1 MRRVSFSYGRPSF
14 WPAVACAL
22 MVASSSGAGLAA
34 SDPPDAPAPPAVR
47 QSNTVL
53 IVRVEGDDGVIARL
67 HAELAFSAWQI
78 VEITANAKD
87 SELRTLAAQHAAA
100 AAVRCDVARGLELW
114 VASSTSSSPGTLD
127 IIDVAG
133 TSRDPGVPVWRVMET
148 LRARGLRLS
157 DPSPPPPAPPQPL
170 ASERRAAEER
180 RLAAARSKAAQGA
193 TERARREGA
202 SAHPRQLAL
211 ELGPAYV
218 WSPGGLGG
226 TVNGWGKARF
236 DAGSWSLSALL
247 LAPLATSRLARVE
260 GEARISTVIAAASA
274 DVTWLELRALRF
286 SSGVGLGPS
295 VTTMTGTVRAG
306 YVAAT
311 VRQWVPTAF
320 LRSGVRMK
328 LGNSLAL
335 GGSALLGAT
344 MHPISVEFAERR
356 VATWGSPWLAC
367 VLSIELT
374 HGL

>member
-1 MRRVSFSYGRPSF
+1 M
-14 WPAVACAL
+14 A
-22 MVASSSGAGLAA
+22 ASSSGVGLAA
-34 SDPPDAPAPPAVR
+34 SDPSDAPAPPVVR
-47 QSNTVL
+47 GSSTVL
-53 IVRVEGDDGVIARL
+53 IVRVQGDDSVIARL

-78 VEITANAKD
+78 VEITANADD
-87 SELRTLAAQHAAA
+87 SELPALAAQHDAA

-127 IIDVAG
+127 RIDVAG
-133 TSRDPGVPVWRVMET
+133 ANRDPGVPVWRVMEA
-148 LRARGLRLS
+148 LRARGLQFS
-157 DPSPPPPAPPQPL
+157 DPGPSPQPPLQPL

-180 RLAAARSKAAQGA
+180 QLAAARNKAAQA
-193 TERARREGA
+193 APERARREGA
-202 SAHPRQLAL
+202 STLPRQLAL
-211 ELGPAYV
+211 ELGPAYI

-226 TVNGWGKARF
+226 SVNGWANARF
-236 DAGSWSLSALL
+236 GSGRWSLSALV

-260 GEARISTVIAAASA
+260 GEARISTVIVAAAA

-295 VTTMTGTVRAG
+295 VTTMTGAGRAG

-311 VRQWVPTAF
+311 ERQWVPTAF
-320 LRSGVRMK
+320 LRSGVRME

-344 MHPISVEFAERR
+344 MHPISVDFAERR
-356 VATWGSPWLAC
+356 VAIWGRPWLAC
-367 VLSIELT
+367 VLSLELT